1 MIYIES
7 KKILDRDEILNYV
20 GLRKLFLKVV
30 NVFSNIRKNEKFN
43 YIDYYNSDV
52 IIISFDKNNFI
63 SIKLLVS
70 MES

>member
-20 GLRKLFLKVV
+20 ELRKLFLKVV

-43 YIDYYNSDV
+43 CIDYYNSDV

>member
-52 IIISFDKNNFI
+52 IINSFDKNNFI